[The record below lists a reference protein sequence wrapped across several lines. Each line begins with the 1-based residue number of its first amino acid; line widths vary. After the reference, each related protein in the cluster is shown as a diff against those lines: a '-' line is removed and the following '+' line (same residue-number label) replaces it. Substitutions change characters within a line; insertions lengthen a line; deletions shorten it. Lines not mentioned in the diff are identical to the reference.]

1 MRAWEIKRQAALVEW
16 AERVRACRSSGLSVT
31 AWCEE
36 EGIERKTYY
45 RWEREVLKLAGENRM
60 QGREVEFAQ
69 LAPGAQVRGEE
80 KAEAKIRVRVGRATV
95 EVYPGAD
102 METVGALCRVLSDAE

>member
-1 MRAWEIKRQAALVEW
+1 MRAWEIKRQAALMEW

-45 RWEREVLKLAGENRM
+45 RWEREVLKLAGENRT
-60 QGREVEFAQ
+60 QGQKVEFAQ
-69 LAPGAQVRGEE
+69 LSPAAQDRKSTRLNSSHSGESRMPSS
-80 KAEAKIRVRVGRATV
+80 A
-95 EVYPGAD
+95 
-102 METVGALCRVLSDAE
+102 

>member
-1 MRAWEIKRQAALVEW
+1 MCAWEIKRQAALVEW

-45 RWEREVLKLAGENRM
+45 RWEREVLKLAGENRT
-60 QGREVEFAQ
+60 QGQEVEFAQ
-69 LAPGAQVRGEE
+69 LSPAAQVQTEE
-80 KAEAKIRVRVGRATV
+80 SAEAKICVRVGRATV

-102 METVGALCRVLSDAE
+102 LETVGALCRVLSDAE

>member
-1 MRAWEIKRQAALVEW
+1 MCAWEIKRQAALVEW

-45 RWEREVLKLAGENRM
+45 RGESRM
-60 QGREVEFAQ
+60 QGREVEIVQ

>member
-45 RWEREVLKLAGENRM
+45 RWEREVLKLAGENRV
-60 QGREVEFAQ
+60 QGQEVEFAQ
-69 LAPGAQVRGEE
+69 LAPAVQVRREE
-80 KAEAKIRVRVGRATV
+80 QADAKIRVQMGKATV

-102 METVGALCRVLSDAE
+102 METVVALCRVLSGAE